1 MGGAGKQSNAWLQ
14 ARYGYRRIL
23 RRGKYLLGHD
33 PVFLPVLLR
42 LTPMGTSRQI
52 TEHTQLAVEGF
63 PRGGNTF
70 TVFALQNA
78 ARNQL
83 RIASHVHHPSQVKLA
98 VERGLPT
105 VLVVREPIAV
115 LSSYMTYGQHGRPS
129 DVIKEYSS
137 YHREL
142 IPYVDQVLVCEFE
155 EIVSDMSSVIA
166 RINRRFSMEIP
177 PFDHSQANVDTV
189 FAEIARQHELLH
201 PNLDPD
207 QVAPRP
213 TDARREISEGYRLQ
227 LLDPRR
233 DTLRNEAFNLF
244 SYFSGKAAEQRALFA
259 DVGAKREL
267 PSPTRKPPPLKAA
280 PADEGRLSSSG

>member
-1 MGGAGKQSNAWLQ
+1 MGDRKESNTLLQ
-14 ARYGYRRIL
+14 ARYSFRRLL
-23 RRGKYLLGHD
+23 RHGKYILGHD
-33 PVFLPVLLR
+33 PTLLPILLR
-42 LTPMGTSRQI
+42 LTPMGTSRKI
-52 TEHTQLAVEGF
+52 TDLTQLVVEGF

-78 ARNQL
+78 AHNQL
-83 RIASHVHHPSQVKLA
+83 RISSHVHHPSQVKLA
-98 VERGLPT
+98 VERGVPT

-115 LSSYMTYGQHGRPS
+115 LSSYLTYGQHGRAS
-129 DVIKEYSS
+129 DVFKEYSS

-155 EIVSDMSSVIA
+155 EIVSDMTSVIA
-166 RINRRFSMEIP
+166 RINHRFSTEIP
-177 PFDHSQANVDTV
+177 PFDQSPTNVDAV
-189 FAEIARQHELLH
+189 FAEIARQHGLLH

-213 TDARREISEGYRLQ
+213 SVARREISEGYRLE

-233 DTLRNEAFNLF
+233 STLRNEALNLF

-259 DVGAKREL
+259 DVSPKRQM
-267 PSPTRKPPPLKAA
+267 SSSTRKSPPMKAA
-280 PADEGRLSSSG
+280 PADEGKLRSSG

>member
-1 MGGAGKQSNAWLQ
+1 MGGREENSAWLQ
-14 ARYGYRRIL
+14 ARYSYRRIL
-23 RRGKYLLGHD
+23 RHGKYLLGHD
-33 PVFLPVLLR
+33 PIFLPILLR
-42 LTPMGTSRQI
+42 LTPLGTSRKI
-52 TEHTQLAVEGF
+52 TDLTQLVVEGF

-78 ARNQL
+78 AHNQL

-98 VERGLPT
+98 VERGLPI

-115 LSSYMTYGQHGRPS
+115 LSSYMTYAQHGRVS
-129 DVIKEYSS
+129 DVFKEYSS

-166 RINRRFSMEIP
+166 RINRRFSIEIP
-177 PFDHSQANVDTV
+177 PFDQSPTNVDAV
-189 FAEIARQHELLH
+189 FAEIARQHQLLH

-213 TDARREISEGYRLQ
+213 TIARREITEGYRSE

-233 DTLRNEAFNLF
+233 SALRNEALNLF
-244 SYFSGKAAEQRALFA
+244 GYFSGKASEQSALFQ
-259 DVGAKREL
+259 DVIPKREL
-267 PSPTRKPPPLKAA
+267 SSSRKPPPLNAA
-280 PADEGRLSSSG
+280 PADEGRLRSRG